1 MESRKSVLL
10 YSCYTQSNRDSCSL
24 NLLVTVRKLWNSRA
38 GFWIYSFKFSALTLF
53 SLKKAGGWG
62 NAIFGNEKKRNKHL
76 CGLRYGLLG
85 LFQHS
90 MWFKVFMII
99 SLQVN
104 VINILYL
111 LFLFF
116 SNILEKKKK
125 YFHEAELGVN
135 AQKVK

>member
-1 MESRKSVLL
+1 MKEQGWIFNLIIQVF
-10 YSCYTQSNRDSCSL
+10 SL
-24 NLLVTVRKLWNSRA
+24 NT
-38 GFWIYSFKFSALTLF
+38 FFF
-53 SLKKAGGWG
+53 KKAGGWG
-62 NAIFGNEKKRNKHL
+62 NAIFGNEEKRNKHL

-85 LFQHS
+85 LCQHS

-116 SNILEKKKK
+116 SNILGKKKK

>member
-1 MESRKSVLL
+1 
-10 YSCYTQSNRDSCSL
+10 
-24 NLLVTVRKLWNSRA
+24 
-38 GFWIYSFKFSALTLF
+38 
-53 SLKKAGGWG
+53 
-62 NAIFGNEKKRNKHL
+62 
-76 CGLRYGLLG
+76 
-85 LFQHS
+85 